1 MSSLQKTK
9 AGYRVQF
16 RVSGKAQQI
25 SLPDTKKRA
34 AESVQRHLDE
44 LLACKRIGER
54 PQELTRQ
61 WVDSLADE
69 FRQRLESFG
78 LVTVRTQ
85 TDRPMVKLYDDF
97 LKRRRIKASTL
108 AAYSGTQHKLQIFF
122 GDRAA
127 ESLTPADADDFNDF
141 LRDTW
146 KLSDSSISKAN
157 RHASAFFSWLVRR
170 EIVRRNVFQ
179 LLPKTSGSAV
189 AKKPFVPACDI
200 DAILAQTND
209 PDLRLLIALAR
220 WAGVRVPSEPVA
232 LRWADIHWK
241 QKMITIT
248 ASKTNSQRTI
258 PLFPELREHLD
269 AAWEAAEPGAEW
281 VLPRV
286 HYGNDSFWRPFRRLI
301 IAAGLTPWPKLWSSL
316 RSTRETE
323 LAATYPIH
331 VVCAW
336 IGNSP
341 HVALRHYL
349 RPTDVDFERAASAD
363 TVPTESAR
371 H

>member
-44 LLACKRIGER
+44 LLACQRIGER

-61 WVDSLADE
+61 WVDGLADE

-78 LVTVRTQ
+78 LVAVSTQ
-85 TDRPMVKLYDDF
+85 TDRPMVQLYDDF

-108 AAYSGTQHKLQIFF
+108 EAYTQTQRKLRVYF
-122 GDRAA
+122 GERTAQ
-127 ESLTPADADDFNDF
+127 SVTSADAEDFADF

-146 KLSDSSISKAN
+146 NLSENSVRKAN
-157 RHASAFFSWLVRR
+157 QHVKTFFRWLVRR
-170 EIVRRNVFQ
+170 EIVQRNAFE
-179 LLPKTSGSAV
+179 LAPTNRSSAIND
-189 AKKPFVPACDI
+189 KRFVPACDI
-200 DAILAQTND
+200 DAIVAQTGD
-209 PDLRLLIALAR
+209 PELRLLIALAR
-220 WAGVRVPSEPVA
+220 WAGVRVPSEPGA
-232 LRWADIHWK
+232 LRWSDIHWE
-241 QKMITIT
+241 QSTITIT

-269 AAWEAAEPGAEW
+269 AAWEAADPDAEW

-286 HYGNDSFWRPFRRLI
+286 HHGNDNFWRQFRDLI
-301 IAAGLTPWPKLWSSL
+301 LAAGLTPWPKLWSSL

-341 HVALRHYL
+341 NVALRHYL
-349 RPTDVDFERAASAD
+349 RVTEADITRAASAD
-363 TVPTESAR
+363 TMPTTPTR